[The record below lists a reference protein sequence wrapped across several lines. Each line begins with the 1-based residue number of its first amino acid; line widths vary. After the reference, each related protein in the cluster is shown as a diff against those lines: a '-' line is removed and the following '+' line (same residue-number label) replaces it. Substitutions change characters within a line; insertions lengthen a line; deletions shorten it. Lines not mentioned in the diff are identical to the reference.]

1 MVIQTRHLVWTA
13 LILIVLIALGIGLWL
28 WLRPTDENLIRA
40 RFGKLSELVSKN
52 TREGAIPAVTRAKE
66 AASLFTE
73 KSSFAVDGL
82 DWMAG
87 PFTREKLSANMFRS
101 RSMFDKITL
110 SLDDLE
116 LEIDPEKG
124 SAKIFLTAVLSG
136 TLKDGRAVRE
146 VRELECNMVKTD
158 EGWLFDSFRVR
169 QIIKK

>member
-1 MVIQTRHLVWTA
+1 MVIQTRHLLWTV
-13 LILIVLIALGIGLWL
+13 LILIVLAALGVGLWL

-101 RSMFDKITL
+101 RSMFDKIGL

-116 LEIDPEKG
+116 LDIDPEKG
-124 SAKIFLTAVLSG
+124 TAKVFFTAVLSG

-146 VRELECNMVKTD
+146 VRELECNMLKTD
-158 EGWLFDSFRVR
+158 EGWLFDSFKVR